1 MPPFYQE
8 QYENYYTQILKIF
21 PTLNLSKL
29 GFYIGV
35 NINDLDRTLSP
46 NETIFIICR
55 YECNCFKNNASQQ
68 QIHTHTVVHMKKPPT
83 EYIEVQRNKGKSF
96 ITYKDAIETLIEKG
110 YKAKCSHCFLQEFSQ
125 ITQNEF
131 IAIFVA

>member
-1 MPPFYQE
+1 MPPLYQE
-8 QYENYYTQILKIF
+8 QYENYYTQILEIF

-29 GFYIGV
+29 GFYIAV
-35 NINDLDRTLSP
+35 NIKDFDKTLSP
-46 NETIFIICR
+46 NETIFLICR
-55 YECNCFKNNASQQ
+55 NNCKCFNQKLS
-68 QIHTHTVVHMKKPPT
+68 PPPPP
-83 EYIEVQRNKGKSF
+83 EYIEVQRKKGKSL

-110 YKAKCSHCFLQEFSQ
+110 YRAKCSHCFLQEFSQ